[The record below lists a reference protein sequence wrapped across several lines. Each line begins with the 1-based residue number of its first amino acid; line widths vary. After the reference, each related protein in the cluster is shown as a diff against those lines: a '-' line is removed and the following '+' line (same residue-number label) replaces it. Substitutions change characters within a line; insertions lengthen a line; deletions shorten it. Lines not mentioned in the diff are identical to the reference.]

1 MPAKP
6 FDIQE
11 YVKSLK
17 LSAEDE
23 KAITPILAKPEVVE
37 EIKRGWNSQSESSR
51 LVDEA
56 NTIKTQAA
64 AEKAEADRIKAEAAT
79 ELQKSKAWAE
89 ALTKYEGDVTATVAE
104 RDALAADKASY
115 EAYLESIGVE
125 PSYALGGR
133 QPVKPPVVQPPAAK
147 EPPVQQPPAID
158 PEMLKNYLTT
168 DQVRPA
174 IGLLSNLP
182 FELNKI
188 QFKHARLYGK
198 ELPDAEM
205 DAIQAAYLDPANA
218 RSLSDIAAEKLH
230 FGEREKAMEEERF
243 TRLVEERSQELYTK
257 RMSELNL
264 PSAAIDSLTPASVES
279 AVKFASKGFSENS
292 KRANEGDSTQVSAEE
307 MQAFLQVD
315 QELAAAGIR
324 PSNF

>member
-1 MPAKP
+1 MPKP
-6 FDIQE
+6 FDVNE
-11 YVKSLK
+11 YIASLN
-17 LSAEDE
+17 LSEEDK
-23 KAITPILAKPEVVE
+23 KAVAPIFAKPEVVA
-37 EIKRGWNSQSESSR
+37 EIQRGWNSKAQGSELMNEVS
-51 LVDEA
+51 A
-56 NTIKTQAA
+56 AKAAAA

-89 ALTKYEGDVTATVAE
+89 ALTTYEGDVQTTVAE

-188 QFKHARLYGK
+188 QLKHARLYGK

-205 DAIQAAYLDPANA
+205 DSIQAAYLDPANT
-218 RSLSDIAAEKLH
+218 RSLTDIAAERLH
-230 FGEREKAMEEERF
+230 FGEREKAMEEERI
-243 TRLVEERSQELYTK
+243 TRLVEERSLELYTK

-324 PSNF
+324 PLNF

>member
-1 MPAKP
+1 MAFDLKKYIDSLELSDEEKKVAETIFAK
-6 FDIQE
+6 E
-11 YVKSLK
+11 KNV
-17 LSAEDE
+17 AEMNRGYAARDE
-23 KAITPILAKPEVVE
+23 A
-37 EIKRGWNSQSESSR
+37 SR
-51 LVDEA
+51 LMDEGTKA
-56 NTIKTQAA
+56 QKAAA
-64 AEKAEADRIKAEAAT
+64 AERADAERLRTEAAALVEKDRT
-79 ELQKSKAWAE
+79 WATALQ
-89 ALTKYEGDVTATVAE
+89 KYEGDVETTVAE
-104 RDALAADKASY
+104 RDALAAEKLKY

-125 PSYALGGR
+125 PSFALSGK
-133 QPVKPPVVQPPAAK
+133 QPIKPPAPAVK
-147 EPPVQQPPAID
+147 EPPPVQQPPAFDEKIL
-158 PEMLKNYLTT
+158 EGYLKA

-174 IGLLSNLP
+174 VSLLSNLP

-205 DAIQAAYLDPANA
+205 DSIQAAYLDPANT

-230 FGEREKAMEEERF
+230 FGEREKAMEEERI

-324 PSNF
+324 PSNY